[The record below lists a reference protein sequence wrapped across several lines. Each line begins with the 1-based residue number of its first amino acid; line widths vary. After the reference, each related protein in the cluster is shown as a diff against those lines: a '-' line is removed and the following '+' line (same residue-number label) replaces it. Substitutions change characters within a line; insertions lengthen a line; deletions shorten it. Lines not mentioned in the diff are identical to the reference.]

1 MGFIEVWLLALAAVL
16 AGMAPLW
23 CLGVVLRHARDVD
36 VAGGVG
42 VGGVAVLAALAGG
55 GYGPRRLLVAALA
68 CAWGIRLGSYIFLR
82 NRGKGEDPRYQ
93 AMRRGAGDRFWW
105 FSFFQVFLLQG
116 ILMWFISAPLVASA
130 TAHQPGHTAFTDIA
144 GLLVWAIGFGFEAIG
159 DWQLARF
166 KKDPANRGRVM
177 DQGLWRYT
185 RHPNYFGDATLWW
198 GLFIIAAGTTNGYLS
213 VLSPLS
219 MTFLLVRVSG
229 VALLERSQTRAKPAY
244 RDYIERTSPFLP
256 WFPRRPASERPAQ

>member
-1 MGFIEVWLLALAAVL
+1 LGFIEVWLLALAAIL
-16 AGMAPLW
+16 AAMTALW
-23 CLGVVLRHARDVD
+23 LLSLALRNASIVD
-36 VAGGVG
+36 VAWGLGLA
-42 VGGVAVLAALAGG
+42 GVAVLAALTGG
-55 GYGPRRLLVAALA
+55 GYGPRRVLVAALA

-130 TAHQPGHTAFTDIA
+130 TADQRDHLTLADFA
-144 GLLVWAIGFGFEAIG
+144 GLFVWSIGFGFEAIG

-166 KKDPANRGRVM
+166 KKEPTNRGKVM

-185 RHPNYFGDATLWW
+185 RHPNYFGDAMLWW

-213 VLSPLS
+213 VLSPLL

-229 VALLERSQTRAKPAY
+229 VALLERSQARTKPAY
-244 RDYIERTSPFLP
+244 SDYIERTSPFIP
-256 WFPRRPASERPAQ
+256 WFPRRVARGTAHR

>member
-1 MGFIEVWLLALAAVL
+1 MGFIEVWLLALAAIL
-16 AGMAPLW
+16 AAMTALW
-23 CLGVVLRHARDVD
+23 LLSLALRNASIVD
-36 VAGGVG
+36 VAWGLGFA
-42 VGGVAVLAALAGG
+42 GVAALAALAGD

-68 CAWGIRLGSYIFLR
+68 CAWGMRLGSYIFLR

-116 ILMWFISAPLVASA
+116 LLMWFISAPLVASA
-130 TAHQPGHTAFTDIA
+130 TARRPDHIALTDIA

-166 KKDPANRGRVM
+166 KMDPDNRGRVM
-177 DQGLWRYT
+177 EQGLWRYT

-213 VLSPLS
+213 VLSPLL

-229 VALLERSQTRAKPAY
+229 VALLERSQARTKPAY
-244 RDYIERTSPFLP
+244 RDYIERTSPFIP
-256 WFPRRPASERPAQ
+256 WFPRRAARGTSEQ